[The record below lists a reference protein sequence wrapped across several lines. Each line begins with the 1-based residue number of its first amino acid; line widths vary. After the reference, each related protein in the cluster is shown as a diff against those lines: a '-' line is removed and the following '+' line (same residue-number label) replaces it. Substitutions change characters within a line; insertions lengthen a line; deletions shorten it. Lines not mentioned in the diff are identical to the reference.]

1 MKVKGPMKKA
11 AAAIVGDA
19 STPDEKLERLYRY
32 CRSAIRNIQH
42 DSSEMTADAREAV
55 KRNKKPADT
64 LTRGVGTGYDIN
76 MLFAALATAAGF
88 DARWAMLADRGTIFF
103 DSNFADPYFLN
114 SYNVAVRVGDGW
126 RFFDP
131 SQPYLPSGMLR
142 WQEEGVDALI
152 SDPVNGL
159 FVRTPLSRSRQSVTK
174 RRATLRLGEDGTLE
188 GKVRIEFSGHSGIA
202 MRERYGSHSPEQRED
217 SLREGVK
224 KRLSSAELESVK
236 VENAT
241 DPDKAF
247 AYEYDVRVPG
257 YAQRTGKRLF
267 LQPAFFQRSKE
278 PVFQTSE
285 RKHDINFP
293 HPWSEQDTVTIEL
306 PLGYELE
313 NAESPGGGGPEGM
326 YDARLQLAD
335 ERTLIYKR
343 SVRFGDNSRILFPAA
358 EYPVLKQQFDLMHK
372 LDNHTVSLK
381 QSESAV
387 RN

>member
-1 MKVKGPMKKA
+1 
-11 AAAIVGDA
+11 
-19 STPDEKLERLYRY
+19 
-32 CRSAIRNIQH
+32 
-42 DSSEMTADAREAV
+42 MTADAREGV

-64 LTRGVGTGYDIN
+64 LKRGVGTGDDIN

-88 DARWAMLADRGTIFF
+88 EARWARLADRGTIFF
-103 DSNFADPYFLN
+103 DSTFVDPYFLN

-159 FVRTPLSRSRQSVTK
+159 FVRTPLSGSRQSVTK
-174 RRATLRLGEDGTLE
+174 RRATLRLSEDGTLE

-202 MRERYGSHSPEQRED
+202 MKERYGSQSPKQRED

-257 YAQRTGKRLF
+257 YAQRTGSDSFSSPPFSSEGRSRCFRLASGNTTSTSHI
-267 LQPAFFQRSKE
+267 PGRSRT
-278 PVFQTSE
+278 PSLS
-285 RKHDINFP
+285 N
-293 HPWSEQDTVTIEL
+293 
-306 PLGYELE
+306 
-313 NAESPGGGGPEGM
+313 SPSDMNLRTPNHQAGEG
-326 YDARLQLAD
+326 
-335 ERTLIYKR
+335 
-343 SVRFGDNSRILFPAA
+343 
-358 EYPVLKQQFDLMHK
+358 LKACTMQGCS
-372 LDNHTVSLK
+372 SLT
-381 QSESAV
+381 
-387 RN
+387 NGH

>member
-1 MKVKGPMKKA
+1 
-11 AAAIVGDA
+11 
-19 STPDEKLERLYRY
+19 
-32 CRSAIRNIQH
+32 
-42 DSSEMTADAREAV
+42 
-55 KRNKKPADT
+55 
-64 LTRGVGTGYDIN
+64 
-76 MLFAALATAAGF
+76 
-88 DARWAMLADRGTIFF
+88 
-103 DSNFADPYFLN
+103 
-114 SYNVAVRVGDGW
+114 
-126 RFFDP
+126 
-131 SQPYLPSGMLR
+131 MLR

-285 RKHDINFP
+285 RKHDIYFP